1 MLTDNRGDSVQES
14 EQLLRAL
21 AEQLKLPLLHI
32 SQAVELAR
40 TGKKPDLGHIE
51 TVTDMALRLVDSYVM
66 SAQLSDGQLDLNL
79 EPVSVASVLYDAAE
93 KLDKIAREY
102 KCIIDVDLGGKY
114 GPVMADRNGLEAAV
128 TSLGYSFIEAQAQ
141 HGVDK
146 PRLVLAAHRK
156 QGGIVTGAYG
166 DYKELTSDMFRR
178 AKLIKGKARQP
189 LPPLGHGPSAG
200 IFVADALLNS
210 MSSGLRVARLNH
222 LTGLAAILQSNPQMK
237 LV

>member
-1 MLTDNRGDSVQES
+1 MSGDNRGDSGLER
-14 EQLLRAL
+14 EELLRAL

-40 TGKKPDLGHIE
+40 MGKKTDLGQIE
-51 TVTDMALRLVDSYVM
+51 AVADMGLRLVDSYVM

-79 EPVSVASVLYDAAE
+79 EPVSVASVLYEAAE
-93 KLDKIAREY
+93 KLEGIAREY
-102 KCIIDVDLGGKY
+102 KCIIDVDLGGRY
-114 GPVMADRNGLEAAV
+114 GPVMADRKGLEAAV

-146 PRLVLAAHRK
+146 PRLVLAARRSG
-156 QGGIVTGAYG
+156 QGIVTGAYG
-166 DYKELTSDMFRR
+166 DHKELTSDMFRR
-178 AKLIKGKARQP
+178 AKLMKGRARQP

-200 IFVADALLNS
+200 IFVAAALLNS
-210 MSSGLRVARLNH
+210 MSSGLRVTRFHH
-222 LTGLAAILQSNPQMK
+222 LTGLAATLKTNSQMT